1 MDARLRRL
9 HNFPPYNGPLPDRLV
24 CLELPRPREIRRDRP
39 VDRGPGQQDFV
50 RPSCQRRTKLIPRP
64 PGNLESGG
72 SPWTLAPDVGPSLVG
87 EQGNRETAVQSY
99 YPVVYTCQASSLEK
113 RSNSS

>member
-1 MDARLRRL
+1 M
-9 HNFPPYNGPLPDRLV
+9 PKT
-24 CLELPRPREIRRDRP
+24 
-39 VDRGPGQQDFV
+39 
-50 RPSCQRRTKLIPRP
+50 SCQRRTKLIPRP